1 MTQDPLIL
9 ALDQGTTSS
18 RAILFSKDGRLLHS
32 SQKELTQYYPKAG
45 WVEQNA
51 NDIWEDTLQVA
62 RDVIRQAGGVSRIAG
77 IGITNQRETVV
88 LWDRATGEPVHRAIV
103 WQDRRTA
110 DFCQGL
116 KEKNLEDIISAKTG
130 LLIDPYFSCSKIR
143 WLLQN
148 NDRAATLAD
157 QGRLAFGTIDSFLLW
172 KLTGGKEHATDV
184 TNASRT
190 GLFNIIEQDWD
201 DELLEIYDIPRS
213 ILPDIKDNAADFGTT
228 IPDLFGR
235 ELSIGGMA
243 GDQHAALFG
252 QCCFETGMIKSTYGT
267 GCFALMNIGP
277 AFKPSRNRL
286 LTTPAYRLNGA
297 MTYAIEGSIFMA
309 GAVVQWLRDE
319 LQIIQD
325 AAESEALA
333 LSVEDN
339 HGVYLIPAFT
349 GLGAPHWKP
358 EARAAIVGLTRG
370 AGKAHIARAAL
381 EAQAYQTMDLLGAM
395 EDDSGIHAE
404 RLRVDGGLV
413 SNGFVCQFLAD
424 ILQIPLDVPK
434 VTETTALGAAYL
446 AGLQTGVYNDLE
458 ELSAQ
463 WQEDK
468 TFEAAMSP
476 EQSEAYYREWQK
488 YLSLF
493 LS

>member
-1 MTQDPLIL
+1 
-9 ALDQGTTSS
+9 
-18 RAILFSKDGRLLHS
+18 
-32 SQKELTQYYPKAG
+32 
-45 WVEQNA
+45 
-51 NDIWEDTLQVA
+51 
-62 RDVIRQAGGVSRIAG
+62 
-77 IGITNQRETVV
+77 
-88 LWDRATGEPVHRAIV
+88 
-103 WQDRRTA
+103 
-110 DFCQGL
+110 
-116 KEKNLEDIISAKTG
+116 
-130 LLIDPYFSCSKIR
+130 
-143 WLLQN
+143 
-148 NDRAATLAD
+148 
-157 QGRLAFGTIDSFLLW
+157 
-172 KLTGGKEHATDV
+172 
-184 TNASRT
+184 
-190 GLFNIIEQDWD
+190 
-201 DELLEIYDIPRS
+201 
-213 ILPDIKDNAADFGTT
+213 
-228 IPDLFGR
+228 
-235 ELSIGGMA
+235 
-243 GDQHAALFG
+243 
-252 QCCFETGMIKSTYGT
+252 
-267 GCFALMNIGP
+267 
-277 AFKPSRNRL
+277 
-286 LTTPAYRLNGA
+286 
-297 MTYAIEGSIFMA
+297 MA